1 MPSLPA
7 ALMAIPNLWIPQD
20 LFTTN
25 IKAMKGGTE
34 YFGFVLEKQDINVLP
49 EQPLKETTL

>member
-1 MPSLPA
+1 
-7 ALMAIPNLWIPQD
+7 MAMPNLWIPQD

-34 YFGFVLEKQDINVLP
+34 YFGFVLEKQDINVQP
-49 EQPLKETTL
+49 EQPLKEITL